1 MRTPVIAGN
10 WKMYK
15 TARQAAETIRSL
27 ADLVK
32 GVQGWRS

>member
-15 TARQAAETIRSL
+15 TPSEAEGFVKDFLPRVAAVS
-27 ADLVK
+27 
-32 GVQGWRS
+32 GV